1 LQNII
6 LFYILKYLG
15 MKGNSLFNEPYLTGL
30 RPKAFM
36 GKTKEIYTKKAL
48 LSGNGKT
55 YNKSFGK
62 KKVNL

>member
-1 LQNII
+1 
-6 LFYILKYLG
+6 